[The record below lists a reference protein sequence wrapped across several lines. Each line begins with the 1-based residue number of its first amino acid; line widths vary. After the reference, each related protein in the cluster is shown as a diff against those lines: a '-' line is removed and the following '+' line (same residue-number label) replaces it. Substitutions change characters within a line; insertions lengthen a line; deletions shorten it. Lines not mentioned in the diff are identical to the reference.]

1 MVGTY
6 CERSRNPKDVVRT
19 QCSLLGRGMNVVEAW
34 YGRDE
39 NPMVVAR
46 TYWQRSK
53 SVVKSWWS
61 ATGPYHVHEDRTRF
75 VLRAYYVLQVL
86 TTSLLRC
93 YCVLIPPRP
102 HHVCFELVQKPA
114 TSSTSIKTSPGPHC
128 VPTTSYKTLLRPLRS
143 RFLGRSARVVRTWP
157 SVKGV

>member
-34 YGRDE
+34 FGRDE
-39 NPMVVAR
+39 NSMVVAR

-53 SVVKSWWS
+53 SVLKSWWS

-75 VLRAYYVLQVL
+75 VLRAYNVLQVL
-86 TTSLLRC
+86 TTSLLRR

-102 HHVCFELVQKPA
+102 HHVCFELLHKPA
-114 TSSTSIKTSPGPHC
+114 TSRPHQVLTAFLPRPTRHYHVLATFSIFRTYCARSENVTWCKWGFSTG
-128 VPTTSYKTLLRPLRS
+128 
-143 RFLGRSARVVRTWP
+143 
-157 SVKGV
+157 

>member
-6 CERSRNPKDVVRT
+6 CERNRNPKGVVRT

-34 YGRDE
+34 YGHDE

-53 SVVKSWWS
+53 SPVKSWWS
-61 ATGPYHVHEDRTRF
+61 ATGLYHLHEDHTWF
-75 VLRAYYVLQVL
+75 VLCAYYVLQVL
-86 TTSLLRC
+86 TMSLLRC
-93 YCVLIPPRP
+93 NCILFLARP

-114 TSSTSIKTSPGPHC
+114 TSSTSSKTSTGPHW
-128 VPTTSYKTLLRPLRS
+128 VPTTSYKTLLCPYHVLE
-143 RFLGRSARVVRTWP
+143 FFRT
-157 SVKGV
+157 